1 MPNPVKTL
9 HISSATAREAPD
21 LLKALAVL
29 LDATVRISAVDQ
41 EDLNHT
47 ENLKKDHIS
56 VGDQQSYSQAFQR
69 IY

>member
-21 LLKALAVL
+21 LLKALTVL

-41 EDLNHT
+41 EDL
-47 ENLKKDHIS
+47 KP
-56 VGDQQSYSQAFQR
+56 Y
-69 IY
+69 